1 MVENP
6 PAMWETWVRSLG
18 WEDPLEK
25 ERLPTPVFWPGEFHG
40 LCSPWGHKDSDTTE
54 RLSLLW
60 EQFETTTEIRVFHI
74 AALDN
79 RLIIVIRVGL
89 LQLYENSNNN
99 GSLSIYYEPGTQLYV
114 PHIHLLTNSHIYV
127 IIIQETE
134 AQKEWLEYRKVLW
147 S

>member
-6 PAMWETWVRSLG
+6 PAMRETWVRSLG

-79 RLIIVIRVGL
+79 RLIIVILIRVGL

-99 GSLSIYYEPGTQLYV
+99 GLLSIYYEPGTQLYV

-134 AQKEWLEYRKVLW
+134 AQKE
-147 S
+147 

>member
-1 MVENP
+1 MR
-6 PAMWETWVRSLG
+6 ETWVRSLG

-79 RLIIVIRVGL
+79 RLIIVILIRVGL

-99 GSLSIYYEPGTQLYV
+99 GLLSIYYEPGTQLYV

-134 AQKEWLEYRKVLW
+134 AQKE
-147 S
+147 

>member
-1 MVENP
+1 MR
-6 PAMWETWVRSLG
+6 ETWVRSLG

-79 RLIIVIRVGL
+79 RLIIVILIRVGL
-89 LQLYENSNNN
+89 LQLYEKSNNN

-134 AQKEWLEYRKVLW
+134 AQKE
-147 S
+147 

>member
-6 PAMWETWVRSLG
+6 PAMRETWVRSLG
-18 WEDPLEK
+18 WEDPLKK

-79 RLIIVIRVGL
+79 RLIIVILIRVGL

-99 GSLSIYYEPGTQLYV
+99 GLLSIYYEPGTQLYV

-134 AQKEWLEYRKVLW
+134 AQKE
-147 S
+147 